1 MTTATP
7 GLDGTFLTD
16 DHDRTQWVVNLHV
29 NRLLDEGW

>member
-16 DHDRTQWVVNLHV
+16 DHDRTQWVVN
-29 NRLLDEGW
+29 RLLDEGW